1 MPLVLSERDYKL
13 LVLFTKIAGIF
24 LLAGGSIVLVDPP
37 HRIGLGLGLIVA
49 GILVAMAPVPMSV
62 VQPREP
68 DEAIDGAPAAPDLF
82 ADPKRRA

>member
-37 HRIGLGLGLIVA
+37 HRIGLGLGLIAA

-68 DEAIDGAPAAPDLF
+68 ENGEAASPDLF
-82 ADPKRRA
+82 ADPKPK